1 MSYRWIFT
9 LLAAIALLA
18 AGCTDDLKDPDKE
31 IKYEGPLRETENVLT
46 LYSDSAKILIKL
58 QAKVQQDFENGD
70 AVFPEGIYVEFYDK
84 QGAVSSTLRSNYAK
98 QERNKDLFLVRGNV
112 VLDNI
117 AKKEKLET
125 EELYWNKAKDRL
137 YSDKFV
143 KVTTPERMLTGTGLE
158 TNQNFFPYKVLNV
171 TGIFDLE
178 KE

>member
-1 MSYRWIFT
+1 MRYRWIFT
-9 LLAAIALLA
+9 LVAAFALLG
-18 AGCTDDLKDPDKE
+18 AGCADDLKDPDKE
-31 IKYEGPLRETENVLT
+31 IKYDGPLRETENVLT

-84 QGAVSSTLRSNYAK
+84 QGAISSTLRSNYAK

-125 EELYWNKAKDRL
+125 EELFWDKGKDRL
-137 YSDKFV
+137 YTDKFV

-171 TGIFDLE
+171 TGIFDLG